1 MLSSHV
7 AAGESDGAAL
17 QMAFSKKHVEDRKTW
32 LSAFV
37 PGTFLDSEAARIT
50 YSDFVHK
57 VLTVS
62 GNCPAAGDCRPL
74 FAVACSP
81 LANLPYLLLCS
92 PGSQQAVA

>member
-1 MLSSHV
+1 M
-7 AAGESDGAAL
+7 DGAAL

-57 VLTVS
+57 VPTLISEEFSEAGGLPPSICCGMHTV
-62 GNCPAAGDCRPL
+62 CTPAAP
-74 FAVACSP
+74 VAT
-81 LANLPYLLLCS
+81 
-92 PGSQQAVA
+92 VAWLIAGRLHVCMPSWT